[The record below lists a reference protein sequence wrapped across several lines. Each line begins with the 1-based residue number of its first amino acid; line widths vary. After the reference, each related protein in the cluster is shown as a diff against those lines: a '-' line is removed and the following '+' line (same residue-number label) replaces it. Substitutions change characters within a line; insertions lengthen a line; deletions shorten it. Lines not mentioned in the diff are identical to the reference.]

1 MKSTTRAADVSS
13 PGPFNDLSGA
23 LVSQTYPSG
32 RVVAAETDEVG
43 RLSRVTSRRPGEETR
58 TYLSD
63 LS

>member
-1 MKSTTRAADVSS
+1 MSS